1 MKTMKKTYLL
11 MLCFGIML
19 FANAQQKET
28 ALTTIGGMK
37 VKINLNSATSLATIT
52 MVGPSTKWIS
62 IGLGTSSMSV
72 NKDVN
77 TYGTSLLDQYFT
89 TSGHVVPTTDA
100 TNNLTLVSN
109 TVTGTSRTVIYT
121 RPFNTG
127 DAKDYAFVY
136 TITSLNI
143 VWGIGPST
151 TVTSEHS
158 TFGSKTLTF
167 STVLGVEDY
176 TTLSDISVYPNPSN
190 GVFTIA
196 KNSLTPVT
204 KISIYD
210 MNAKLLK
217 VISTEITDQNNTID
231 LTELSKGMY
240 FMELAN
246 EADQVVKKIVIN

>member
-1 MKTMKKTYLL
+1 MKRFYLL
-11 MLCFGIML
+11 LVFFGAMQL
-19 FANAQQKET
+19 SVAQQKET

-37 VKINLNSATSLATIT
+37 VKINLDSATSIATIT

-77 TYGTSLLDQYFT
+77 TYGTTLLDQYFT
-89 TSGHVVPTTDA
+89 TSGHVAPTTDT

-109 TVTGTSRTVIYT
+109 TVSGSNRTVVYT

-151 TVTSEHS
+151 NVTSEHS

-167 STVLGVEDY
+167 SNVLGVEDY
-176 TTLSDISVYPNPSN
+176 ATLNDIIVYPNPSN
-190 GVFTIA
+190 GIFTIA
-196 KNSLTPVT
+196 KNNLTSVN
-204 KISIYD
+204 KVSVYD

-217 VISTEITDQNNTID
+217 VISTEITDQNNTVD

-240 FMELAN
+240 FMEIAN
-246 EADQVVKKIVIN
+246 DTDQVVKKIIIN

>member
-1 MKTMKKTYLL
+1 MKTMNKFYLL
-11 MLCFGIML
+11 LVCFGAMQL
-19 FANAQQKET
+19 SVAQQKET

-37 VKINLNSATSLATIT
+37 IKINLNSATSTATFT
-52 MVGPSTKWIS
+52 MVGPSTKWLS
-62 IGLGTSSMSV
+62 IGLGTTSMSV
-72 NKDVN
+72 NKDVH

-89 TSGHVVPTTDA
+89 TSGHVVPTTDT
-100 TNNLTLVSN
+100 TNNLTVVSDVVAGS
-109 TVTGTSRTVIYT
+109 TRTVIYT
-121 RPFNTG
+121 RPFSTG

-151 TVTSEHS
+151 NVASQHS

-167 STVLGVEDY
+167 SNVLGVEDY
-176 TTLSDISVYPNPSN
+176 TTLNDITVYPNPSN
-190 GVFTIA
+190 GIFTIA
-196 KNSLTPVT
+196 KNDLIPVN

-240 FMELAN
+240 FMEIAN
-246 EADQVVKKIVIN
+246 DADQVVKKIIIN

>member
-1 MKTMKKTYLL
+1 MKTMKRIYLL
-11 MLCFGIML
+11 MLCFGVMQ
-19 FANAQQKET
+19 FSFAQQKET
-28 ALTTIGGMK
+28 PLTTCGGMK
-37 VKINLNSATSLATIT
+37 VKINMDSATSTATIT
-52 MVGPSTKWIS
+52 LVGPSTKWIS

-77 TYGTSLLDQYFT
+77 TYGTTLLDQYFT
-89 TSGHVVPTTDA
+89 TSGHVAPTTDA

-109 TVTGTSRTVIYT
+109 TVSGSSRTVVYT

-136 TITSLNI
+136 SINSMNI

-151 TVTSEHS
+151 NVTSEHS

-176 TTLSDISVYPNPSN
+176 TTLTDLVVYPNPSN
-190 GVFTIA
+190 GIFTIA
-196 KNSLTPVT
+196 KNNLTSIN
-204 KISIYD
+204 KISVYD
-210 MNAKLLK
+210 VNAKLLK

-231 LTELSKGMY
+231 LSELSKGMY
-240 FMELAN
+240 FMEIAN
-246 EADQVVKKIVIN
+246 DTDQVVKKIIIN